1 MENFYKDPTLEVLNS
16 LKKKELIEVASHYE
30 LEVPENASK
39 ADIKKIVLDHL
50 VEEELISE
58 PEPSDTM
65 RGQHL
70 LELRRLEYQERE
82 REREAQLRMKEIELK
97 EMEIAMQ
104 LKLRELETRPTAPT
118 PVSTVRSTGFDVS
131 KHIRLVPPFQE
142 DEVDKY
148 FVHFEKIATS
158 LEWPREVW
166 TILLQSVLVG
176 KAREIYSALPVDR
189 SAHYDEVR
197 KAILK
202 AYELVPEAYRQ
213 KFRNARKQDGHT
225 YVEFA
230 REKEALFDR
239 WCTAKQVD
247 NDYRKLRQLLLVE
260 EFKKCLQSDVKMYLD
275 EQKADSL
282 HQAAVL
288 ADDYSL
294 THKMTFPSK
303 SDQPGV
309 RSSVSDRKNSEAD
322 GHSPPITRSRS
333 HGQNNCRVLAGGPV
347 CYYCKKRGHIMAEC
361 RALERKNAIKTSNA
375 LVVPPDLATPTTQL
389 SSQRDQCYNPFISKG
404 FVSLSEDGKKIPID
418 ILRDTGATQSLL
430 VDGVLPLSDSTA
442 TGTVQIQGIELRV
455 VKAPLHVI
463 YLNSN
468 LVKGTVTVGIR
479 PTLPVKGVSLI
490 LGNDLAG
497 SKVLPDLQLVSDPDP
512 QQVEDE
518 PDRVFPAY
526 AVTRAAAR
534 RAKADQE
541 QDKQKAQTDRVN
553 SSTTSMSNV
562 GNTLEDQSTDKYLSM
577 TREQLIKEQEMDAD
591 LSCLTEEA
599 VDEEEATRYGNCFYF
614 KSGVLMR
621 KWRPPDIPA
630 SDDWQVVHQIVL
642 PRCCRHGVIS
652 VAHDPPLGGHLG
664 VNKTY
669 RKVLTHF
676 YWPKMKRDIAQFCR
690 TCHICQ
696 VVGKPNKPIPVAPL
710 IPIPVCGEPFCD
722 VIIDCV
728 GPLPKTKSGNQY
740 LLTIMCKATRF
751 PEAVPLRNIKAPKI
765 VNALVRFFTLVGLP
779 RSVQSDQG
787 SNFLSGLMQQ
797 AMYQLGVKQYKS
809 AAYHPESQ
817 GALER
822 FHQTIKNM
830 LRAYCVE
837 NNRDWDQ
844 GVHLLLFA
852 ARESVQESLGF
863 SPFEL
868 VFGRTVRGPLKLLKE
883 AWLAEDSPVN
893 LLDQVADL
901 RYRLARARHFAQ
913 KNLTVSQRKMK
924 TWYDKRAKSRHFNA
938 GDQVLVLLP
947 IPRQPLQA
955 RYFGPYTIM
964 KKVNDVDYIVDT
976 PDRRKSQRLCHIN
989 MLKQYKSR
997 DPVSASSAACV
1008 VQSVHTVEQETES
1021 DAVVMD
1027 FALLCNSDV
1036 LHNLEKKLCH
1046 LAFPEREEMIKVI
1059 TEFSE
1064 IFSDVP
1070 GRAKACCTMLMLAM
1084 PNLSNKILIVSTQE
1098 S

>member
-1 MENFYKDPTLEVLNS
+1 MTFLLFCLLLSAGFATLVDLPHVTLLSLTEEMDNFYKEPTLEVLNS
-16 LKKKELIEVASHYE
+16 FKKKELSEVASHYG
-30 LEVPENASK
+30 LEVPENALK
-39 ADIKKIVLDHL
+39 GDIKKIVLDHL

-58 PEPSDTM
+58 PEPSDTTK
-65 RGQHL
+65 GQHL
-70 LELRRLEYQERE
+70 LELKRLEYQERE
-82 REREAQLRMKEIELK
+82 RETQLRMKELELK
-97 EMEIAMQ
+97 EKEIAMQ
-104 LKLRELETRPTAPT
+104 LRLRELEARPTVSAPVST
-118 PVSTVRSTGFDVS
+118 PVSTARSTGFDVS

-148 FVHFEKIATS
+148 FIHFEKIATS

-189 SAHYDEVR
+189 SAQYDEVR

-213 KFRNARKQDGHT
+213 KFRNARKQDGQT

-230 REKEALFDR
+230 REKEALFDH

-247 NDYRKLRQLLLVE
+247 KDYCKLRQLLLVE
-260 EFKKCLQSDVKMYLD
+260 EFKKCLQSDVKMYID

-303 SDQPGV
+303 SDQAGG
-309 RSSVSDRKNSEAD
+309 RSSVPDRKNFEMD
-322 GHSPPITRSRS
+322 RHSPPITRSKN
-333 HGQNNCRVLAGGPV
+333 HGQNNPRVLAGGPV
-347 CYYCKKRGHIMAEC
+347 CFYCKRRGHIMAEC
-361 RALERKNAIKTSNA
+361 RALEKKNATRTSNA
-375 LVVPPDLATPTTQL
+375 LVVPQEPAMPAAQLA
-389 SSQRDQCYNPFISKG
+389 RDRNHYYNPFISKG
-404 FVSLSEDGKKIPID
+404 FVSLSEDGEKIPID

-430 VDGVLPLSDSTA
+430 ADGVLPLSDRTA
-442 TGTVQIQGIELRV
+442 SGTVQIQGIELRV
-455 VKAPLHVI
+455 VNAPLHVI
-463 YLNSN
+463 YLNSS
-468 LVKGTVTVGIR
+468 LVNGTVTVGIR

-497 SKVLPDLQLVSDPDP
+497 SKVLPDLQVVSDPDLW
-512 QQVEDE
+512 QVGDE
-518 PDRVFPAY
+518 PDRVFPAC
-526 AVTRAAAR
+526 AVTRAEAR
-534 RAKADQE
+534 RAKIDQE
-541 QDKQKAQTDRVN
+541 QVDQNAETQRVHN
-553 SSTTSMSNV
+553 DATSTRNV
-562 GNTLEDQSTDKYLSM
+562 AHASEDELTDKYLSM
-577 TREQLIKEQEMDAD
+577 TREQLIKEQETDTE
-591 LSCLTEEA
+591 LSHLMEEA
-599 VDEEEATRYGNCFYF
+599 VDEEEATRYGNCFYI

-621 KWRPPDIPA
+621 KWRPPNAPA

-642 PRCCRHGVIS
+642 PHCCRHGIIS

-690 TCHICQ
+690 TCHTCQ

-710 IPIPVCGEPFCD
+710 KPIPVCGEPFCD

-751 PEAVPLRNIKAPKI
+751 LRNIKAPKI
-765 VNALVRFFTLVGLP
+765 VNALVKFFTLVGLP

-809 AAYHPESQ
+809 AAYHPQSQ

-844 GVHLLLFA
+844 GIHLLLFA
-852 ARESVQESLGF
+852 TRESVQESLGF

-883 AWLAEDSPVN
+883 AWLAEESPVN

-901 RYRLARARHFAQ
+901 RYRL
-913 KNLTVSQRKMK
+913 M
-924 TWYDKRAKSRHFNA
+924 
-938 GDQVLVLLP
+938 
-947 IPRQPLQA
+947 
-955 RYFGPYTIM
+955 
-964 KKVNDVDYIVDT
+964 
-976 PDRRKSQRLCHIN
+976 
-989 MLKQYKSR
+989 
-997 DPVSASSAACV
+997 
-1008 VQSVHTVEQETES
+1008 
-1021 DAVVMD
+1021 
-1027 FALLCNSDV
+1027 
-1036 LHNLEKKLCH
+1036 
-1046 LAFPEREEMIKVI
+1046 
-1059 TEFSE
+1059 
-1064 IFSDVP
+1064 
-1070 GRAKACCTMLMLAM
+1070 
-1084 PNLSNKILIVSTQE
+1084 
-1098 S
+1098 